1 MSSKRQMDHLE
12 RTASNSR
19 QSVSFCVFND
29 WCHYFLSQFESLL
42 KSLLQ
47 GAISDEYSML
57 CFPPPPQALY
67 PAQVCGIVN
76 ESATVKRLRIAVHP
90 EFTFRAGQW

>member
-19 QSVSFCVFND
+19 QSVSFNLFMTCATVL
-29 WCHYFLSQFESLL
+29 LSLE
-42 KSLLQ
+42 
-47 GAISDEYSML
+47 ISRRGQSVMNIWVI
-57 CFPPPPQALY
+57 PAPPQALY
-67 PAQVCGIVN
+67 PAQVCGIAN
-76 ESATVKRLRIAVHP
+76 ESETVKRLRIAVHP